1 MKDLEVGYI
10 LKSFPVQSQTFVL
23 NELRMARALGVPCEI
38 FSVFPP
44 SQELVRHKAADSL
57 TDSVIYCWQVRLSR
71 HNVMRANLALLAR
84 AGPWSYLSAYRLS
97 KEAEFLS
104 DIRSFMRFAY
114 WAYYLRSQGVN
125 HLHAH
130 FGTEGATVARIFA
143 MLARLPFSVTLH
155 AYDIFLDPPRDL
167 GDKLREATFVV
178 TVSQFNK
185 AHLLKTYPGI
195 TPDKIHIIH
204 PWVDLQQFSPERDT
218 NREGRLRILSVG
230 RLVEKKGH
238 LYLVRACQLLRAQGL
253 DFECRIVGDGPLH
266 SELAAAIAQYGL
278 QDQVHLLGALPH
290 EEVQSLLNWCTVFVL
305 PCVVAR
311 DGDRDGMPVSIA
323 EAMAMEVPV
332 ISTEL
337 VGIPELVRPGAGF
350 LVPPRDAEVLADA
363 LRQMN
368 EIGEAKRRAMGQRG
382 RDIVAADFDLEKG
395 VGELIGLFRQS
406 AEADSGVKR
415 SIRASGLVP
424 PTNNS
429 TTGVQ
434 R

>member
-1 MKDLEVGYI
+1 MKELKIGYI
-10 LKSFPVQSQTFVL
+10 LESFPVLSQTVVL
-23 NELRMARALGVPCEI
+23 NELRMVRTLGVPCEV
-38 FSVFPP
+38 FSLLPP
-44 SQELVRHKAADSL
+44 PQETMKHEMVALL
-57 TDSVIYCWQVRLSR
+57 TDDVIYCWQVRLPR
-71 HNVMRANLALLAR
+71 HTVMRANLALLTWS
-84 AGPWSYLSAYRLS
+84 GPVAYLSAYKLS
-97 KEAEFLS
+97 KEAGFLS
-104 DIRSFMRFAY
+104 DLRSFMRFAY

-143 MLARLPFSVTLH
+143 MLTRLPFSMTLH
-155 AYDIFLDPPRDL
+155 AYDIFRNPPPDL
-167 GDKLREATFVV
+167 GDKLREAAFVT

-185 AHLLKTYPGI
+185 AHLLKTYAGVSS
-195 TPDKIHIIH
+195 DKIHVIY
-204 PWVDLQQFSPERDT
+204 PGVDLQQFSPNGNPSHDER
-218 NREGRLRILSVG
+218 LCILSVG
-230 RLVEKKGH
+230 RLVEKKGFI
-238 LYLVRACQLLRAQGL
+238 YLVQACHLLQAQGL
-253 DFECRIVGDGPLH
+253 DFECRIVGDGPLFA
-266 SELAAAIAQYGL
+266 ELESVIAGYGL
-278 QDQVHLLGALPH
+278 QEYVHLVGALPH
-290 EEVQSLLNWCTVFVL
+290 EEVQSLLDWGSVFVL
-305 PCVVAR
+305 PCVVAE
-311 DGDRDGMPVSIA
+311 DGDRDGMPLVLA
-323 EAMAMEVPV
+323 EAMAMQIPV